1 MSGSGCFV
9 HRSVIGGLVPCL
21 SKGFR
26 GNCLRY
32 SRHRLLSI
40 VAHARPP
47 VAMRSLA
54 SVTDLCMFLFLIQ
67 SIFRRR
73 LTNVLSTFFACYRQ
87 TLRHG
92 VICVLPVVVNY
103 SSGRPSTQSLHN
115 MYGRRGFFCRGSGSL
130 ELPVRRTA
138 RTAVN
143 CEQFQRVT

>member
-40 VAHARPP
+40 VAHARLP

-103 SSGRPSTQSLHN
+103 SSLDTISPHTCMVVGLFLSR
-115 MYGRRGFFCRGSGSL
+115 
-130 ELPVRRTA
+130 VRQPGTA
-138 RTAVN
+138 CATN
-143 CEQFQRVT
+143 CENRC